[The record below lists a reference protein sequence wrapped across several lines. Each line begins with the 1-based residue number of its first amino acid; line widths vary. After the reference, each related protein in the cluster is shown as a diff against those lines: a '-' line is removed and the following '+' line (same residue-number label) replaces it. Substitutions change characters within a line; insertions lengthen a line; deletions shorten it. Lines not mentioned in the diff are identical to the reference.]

1 MTRVYALHAEY
12 DQGHAKWLSL
22 WRDFDDHDE
31 SEPLNIADC
40 CRPLIDDWDP
50 LLCHFA
56 TCGCPE
62 PDFLSLVLQYAVNAR
77 AKNILSE
84 HFGDALEFLPLQVFD
99 GVIMPDDLG
108 PIVQPVANTLAAL
121 KNWWTKAK
129 LDNADN
135 YWLLH
140 VLKSIAPDPDE
151 LETKRRFS
159 FHHDPAERLDNLSA
173 FRIRC
178 SSDSDSVLGNRIW
191 VTDTF
196 LNVYNGNQ
204 MTGLKFEAV
213 HNASPAR

>member
-1 MTRVYALHAEY
+1 MTRVYALHTEY

-40 CRPLIDDWDP
+40 CKPLIGNWDP
-50 LLCHFA
+50 PLCHFA
-56 TCGCPE
+56 TRACPE
-62 PDFLSLVLQYAVNAR
+62 PDFLSLVLHCAVNAR
-77 AKNILSE
+77 AKNILSK
-84 HFGDALEFLPLQVFD
+84 HFGDAVEFLPLQVFD
-99 GVIMPDDLG
+99 GVVMPKDLG
-108 PIVQPVANTLAAL
+108 PILNPVGAALAAI

-140 VLKSIAPDPDE
+140 VIESVAPDPDE

-159 FHHDPAERLDNLSA
+159 FHHDPAERVEDLSA
-173 FRIRC
+173 FRIRR
-178 SSDSDSVLGNRIW
+178 SSDTDAVLGNRIW

-196 LNVYNGNQ
+196 IEVCNQNQ
-204 MTGLKFEAV
+204 MTGLKFKAV
-213 HNASPAR
+213 HTAR